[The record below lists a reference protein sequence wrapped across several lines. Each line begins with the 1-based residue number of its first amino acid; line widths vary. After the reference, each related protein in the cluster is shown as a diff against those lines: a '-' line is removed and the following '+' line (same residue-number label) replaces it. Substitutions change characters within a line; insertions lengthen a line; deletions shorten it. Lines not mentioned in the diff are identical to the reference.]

1 MKGTQHF
8 SRMNYNVRRGLRE
21 IVAPDHR
28 VSKQEWALVLA
39 EFDGTCAYCG
49 ATASAENR
57 GIVPDHLVAVTDF
70 GELIPGNIVPACQ
83 TCNDSRGN
91 KPWRIF
97 LASRFPA
104 DAANRTRRIERHV
117 AMHNYSPRSPESSLT
132 PEELMQYNA
141 LVTEWEVFLVKA
153 QELQS
158 RVAQRRSLAANNSI
172 QGKTPASKLASP
184 DLKR

>member
-8 SRMNYNVRRGLRE
+8 SRMNYNIRRGLRE

-39 EFDGTCAYCG
+39 EFGSTCAYCG
-49 ATASAENR
+49 AAASAENR

-70 GELIPGNIVPACQ
+70 GELVPGNIVPACQ

-91 KPWRIF
+91 KPWRTF
-97 LASRFPA
+97 LINRFPA
-104 DAANRTRRIERHV
+104 DAASRIQRIEQYIAV
-117 AMHNYSPRSPESSLT
+117 HNYAPRSPESSLT
-132 PEELMQYNA
+132 PEELAQYNA
-141 LVTEWEVFLVKA
+141 LVAEWESFLTKA

-158 RVAQRRSLAANNSI
+158 KVVQRRLLAANNS
-172 QGKTPASKLASP
+172 SKPKSLRGSA
-184 DLKR
+184 